1 MRSGSRPTGP
11 RLMGQISKAMDRSS
25 DSVLHRVRPQQG
37 TERVNMHDRGPPR
50 GPKNNMRGNV
60 RTQSNGRGV
69 GNGRGAH
76 SGGVSGGPAGPLTQ
90 MTPQQQMQLMA
101 MYEEQARMMAQIF
114 NPGMGAGA
122 PAVNPAFG
130 GMPIQQQ
137 QQQQPPPGPSLFD
150 RVERNPR
157 QQNGN
162 RQKQHQNGGGFNS
175 HPMNGALSNG
185 AGTNNGDDISSSME
199 VESSQTQQPGQ
210 TVCKFNK
217 HCTKQDCPYAH
228 QSPAAKDGAPVD
240 TSDECKFGAAC
251 QNYKCTGSHPSPAQ
265 KVAYHTEQDCKYFP
279 NCTNPKCV
287 FRHPE
292 EKLCKFGR
300 ACTRPDC
307 KFIHPKAAEANC
319 KFNPCLNPGC
329 IFKHVEGQQRGKFG
343 DKVWTA
349 DQEKEH
355 VSDRKFVDDEM
366 KDEELVLPEA
376 KTEDLGTGSQ
386 HSGTEVVT

>member
-1 MRSGSRPTGP
+1 
-11 RLMGQISKAMDRSS
+11 MGQLNKAMDRSG

-37 TERVNMHDRGPPR
+37 TERINMHRGIPPK
-50 GPKNNMRGNV
+50 GPKSDSRGNMRM
-60 RTQSNGRGV
+60 QPNGRGMI
-69 GNGRGAH
+69 NGRGGHNAGPN
-76 SGGVSGGPAGPLTQ
+76 GGVAGPIGQ

-114 NPGMGAGA
+114 NPGMGTGG
-122 PAVNPAFG
+122 PNFSPSLG
-130 GMPIQQQ
+130 GMPGQQQ
-137 QQQQPPPGPSLFD
+137 TGPSLFD
-150 RVERNPR
+150 RVEPNPR
-157 QQNGN
+157 QWNGHFHRKPPQNGAAHHLN
-162 RQKQHQNGGGFNS
+162 VENS
-175 HPMNGALSNG
+175 VMSD
-185 AGTNNGDDISSSME
+185 GTGSAMGDVSSSME
-199 VESSQTQQPGQ
+199 VESSQPQPPGE
-210 TVCKFNK
+210 TVCRFNK

-228 QSPAAKDGAPVD
+228 QSPAAKDGTPVD
-240 TSDECKFGAAC
+240 TSDVCKFAAAC
-251 QNYKCTGSHPSPAQ
+251 QNFKCTGSHPSPAQ

-292 EKLCKFGR
+292 EKLCKFGK

-307 KFIHPKAAEANC
+307 KFIHPKTAETNC

-349 DQEKEH
+349 DQDKEH

-366 KDEELVLPEA
+366 KDEELVLPHGKMDEQ
-376 KTEDLGTGSQ
+376 GNGSQ

>member
-1 MRSGSRPTGP
+1 MRSNSRPSGP
-11 RLMGQISKAMDRSS
+11 RLMGQINKAMNRSG
-25 DSVLHRVRPQQG
+25 DSALHRVRPQQG
-37 TERVNMHDRGPPR
+37 TERINMHNRGPPR
-50 GPKNNMRGNV
+50 GPKNDMRGNV
-60 RTQSNGRGV
+60 RMPPNGRGVSNGRGMNTTRP
-69 GNGRGAH
+69 NGGA
-76 SGGVSGGPAGPLTQ
+76 AGPLAQ
-90 MTPQQQMQLMA
+90 MSPQQQMQLMA

-114 NPGMGAGA
+114 NPGMGMGG
-122 PAVNPAFG
+122 PALNPAFG
-130 GMPIQQQ
+130 GMAGQQQ
-137 QQQQPPPGPSLFD
+137 AGPSLFD
-150 RVERNPR
+150 RVEPSPR
-157 QQNGN
+157 QQNAHF
-162 RQKQHQNGGGFNS
+162 QKKPHQNGAGPYPQTKTGL
-175 HPMNGALSNG
+175 MANGTGS
-185 AGTNNGDDISSSME
+185 TNGDDMSSSME
-199 VESSQTQQPGQ
+199 VESSQPAASGETI
-210 TVCKFNK
+210 CKFNK

-240 TSDECKFGAAC
+240 TSDVCKFGAAC

-307 KFIHPKAAEANC
+307 KFIHPKTAETNC
-319 KFNPCLNPGC
+319 KFNPCLNPAC
-329 IFKHVEGQQRGKFG
+329 IFKHADGQQRGKFG

-349 DQEKEH
+349 DQDKEH

-366 KDEELVLPEA
+366 KDEELVLPEVQ
-376 KTEDLGTGSQ
+376 KEDQAAGSQ

>member
-1 MRSGSRPTGP
+1 MP
-11 RLMGQISKAMDRSS
+11 
-25 DSVLHRVRPQQG
+25 
-37 TERVNMHDRGPPR
+37 
-50 GPKNNMRGNV
+50 
-60 RTQSNGRGV
+60 NGRGMH
-69 GNGRGAH
+69 N
-76 SGGVSGGPAGPLTQ
+76 GGPNGGAAGPLTQ

-101 MYEEQARMMAQIF
+101 MYEEQAKMMAQIF
-114 NPGMGAGA
+114 NPGMGM
-122 PAVNPAFG
+122 G
-130 GMPIQQQ
+130 GPSFNTAYGGTSGQQPQQQ
-137 QQQQPPPGPSLFD
+137 GPSLFD

-157 QQNGN
+157 QQNGHF
-162 RQKQHQNGGGFNS
+162 QKPHQNGGGFGS
-175 HPMNGALSNG
+175 HAKNGASANG
-185 AGTNNGDDISSSME
+185 IGPAHNDDISSSME
-199 VESSQTQQPGQ
+199 VESSQPQQSGE
-210 TVCKFNK
+210 TICKFNK

-240 TSDECKFGAAC
+240 TSDTCKFGAAC
-251 QNYKCTGSHPSPAQ
+251 QNHKCTGSHPSPAQ

-292 EKLCKFGR
+292 EKLCKFGL
-300 ACTRPDC
+300 ACTRTDC
-307 KFIHPKAAEANC
+307 KFIHPKSAEAKC
-319 KFNPCLNPGC
+319 KFNPCLNSAC
-329 IFKHVEGQQRGKFG
+329 VFKHVEGQQRGKFG

-376 KTEDLGTGSQ
+376 KPEDQGNGSQ